1 MSKRF
6 RRFFVIGFLSSF
18 SISSFLF
25 ILKSMLRLRNTLSG
39 KIEEF
44 KSIEKSLV
52 KMYNC
57 GPTVYGR
64 IHLGNLRAFFL
75 ADILKRVLKYNG
87 YEIKQVMNITDVG
100 HLTEEGLDK
109 IEEEA
114 KKEKKTAQEITAF
127 YTQKFF
133 EDLDKLNIDTSDI
146 IFPRASAHIN
156 EQLALI
162 EKLERRGFTY
172 KTSDGIYFDTREFLN
187 YGKLGSID
195 LEKLKEGARVLKNP
209 EKKNP
214 ADFALWK
221 FSKEGEK
228 RQQEWPS
235 PYGLG
240 FPGWHIECS
249 AMSMKYLGEHFDIH
263 TGGVDN
269 IFPHHNNEIAQSE
282 SATGKPFV
290 NFWLHNAHLKMKG
303 EKASKSLGNILTLE
317 ELAEKGISPLSY
329 RYWLLTSVYSTPVHF
344 SLQAV
349 KGAETALNKLRD
361 ILEEL
366 PDDGEIDKDY
376 RALFKGFIND
386 DLNTPKALALVWG
399 LVKDREISSGN
410 KKATILDFDKVLGF
424 RLNEFQKL
432 EIPKKIQRLA
442 GKREQARL
450 EKNWAESDKLRNEI
464 LKQGFGLKDTS
475 DGTDIYKISGQ
486 KNFK

>member
-1 MSKRF
+1 
-6 RRFFVIGFLSSF
+6 
-18 SISSFLF
+18 
-25 ILKSMLRLRNTLSG
+25 
-39 KIEEF
+39 
-44 KSIEKSLV
+44 
-52 KMYNC
+52 
-57 GPTVYGR
+57 
-64 IHLGNLRAFFL
+64 
-75 ADILKRVLKYNG
+75 
-87 YEIKQVMNITDVG
+87 
-100 HLTEEGLDK
+100 
-109 IEEEA
+109 
-114 KKEKKTAQEITAF
+114 
-127 YTQKFF
+127 
-133 EDLDKLNIDTSDI
+133 
-146 IFPRASAHIN
+146 
-156 EQLALI
+156 
-162 EKLERRGFTY
+162 
-172 KTSDGIYFDTREFLN
+172 
-187 YGKLGSID
+187 
-195 LEKLKEGARVLKNP
+195 
-209 EKKNP
+209 
-214 ADFALWK
+214 
-221 FSKEGEK
+221 
-228 RQQEWPS
+228 
-235 PYGLG
+235 
-240 FPGWHIECS
+240 
-249 AMSMKYLGEHFDIH
+249 
-263 TGGVDN
+263 
-269 IFPHHNNEIAQSE
+269 
-282 SATGKPFV
+282 
-290 NFWLHNAHLKMKG
+290 LKMKG